1 MAGNE
6 GEGDNEMKTS
16 HRDDVLVNDYEALKK
31 VALDYLEGWFEG
43 DAGRMERALH
53 PQLAK
58 RSLNISSGDEL
69 LETLTA
75 DQMISW
81 TAAGSGKTRDVPD
94 RALNVRVEH
103 VHGRIANVTVTSA
116 VYTEYLQLVRGES
129 GWKIVNVL
137 WAGAS

>member
-1 MAGNE
+1 
-6 GEGDNEMKTS
+6 MKTS
-16 HRDDVLVNDYEALKK
+16 HRDDGLVNDHEALKN

-58 RSLNISSGDEL
+58 RSLEINSDEEL

-75 DQMISW
+75 GRMISW
-81 TAAGSGKTRDVPD
+81 TAAGRGKTRDRPD
-94 RALNVRVEH
+94 RALDVRVEH

-116 VYTEYLQLVRGES
+116 VYTEYLQLVRVES
-129 GWKIVNVL
+129 GWKIVNIL
-137 WAGAS
+137 WAWASENGGDDE